1 MCAGLMCA
9 HVKSSDV
16 LGLTLVPSSAVKGT
30 LKVYIAGRV
39 AHGKYRRVSLT
50 YLVPVRHV

>member
-39 AHGKYRRVSLT
+39 AHGNYRRVSLT
-50 YLVPVRHV
+50 YLVAVRHV